1 MNDRVIHI
9 NLSTVILLCIT
20 LVVLFISTKS
30 CDPKSTDFTKQQTQI
45 DSISGVIKQ
54 LQLKQHKLDGTLV
67 YHTRNI
73 DSLNHAIL
81 NTQQQILDTRLYYD
95 NKIKDINR
103 YTFTQLYS
111 FFANRYK

>member
-30 CDPKSTDFTKQQTQI
+30 CDSKSTDFTKQQTQI
-45 DSISGVIKQ
+45 DSISGVINQ
-54 LQLKQHKLDGTLV
+54 LQLKQHKLDGTLIH
-67 YHTRNI
+67 HTRNI

-81 NTQQQILDTRLYYD
+81 NTQQQILDTRSYYD

>member
-30 CDPKSTDFTKQQTQI
+30 CDPKSPDLSKQQHTI

-67 YHTRNI
+67 HHTHNI
-73 DSLNHAIL
+73 DSLNRAI
-81 NTQQQILDTRLYYD
+81 NITQQQILDTRSYYD
-95 NKIKDINR
+95 NKIKNINR

>member
-30 CDPKSTDFTKQQTQI
+30 CGSKPIDLTKQQTQI

-54 LQLKQHKLDGTLV
+54 LQLKQHKLDGTLI

-73 DSLNHAIL
+73 DSLNNAIQ
-81 NTQQQILDTRLYYD
+81 NTQQQIIDTRSYYD
-95 NKIKDINR
+95 IKIKDINR
-103 YTFTQLYS
+103 YTSTQLYS
-111 FFANRYK
+111 FFTNRYK